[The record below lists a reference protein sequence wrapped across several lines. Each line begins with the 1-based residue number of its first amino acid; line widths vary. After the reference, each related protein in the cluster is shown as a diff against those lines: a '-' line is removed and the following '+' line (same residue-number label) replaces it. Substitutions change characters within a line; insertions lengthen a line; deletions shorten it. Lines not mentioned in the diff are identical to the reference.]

1 VKMTNT
7 IQIRM
12 TTDNINMKNKKS
24 NIFVTNFGML
34 THLLSDGYY
43 YGIVGVKAE
52 SEDKYNAEIEFKY
65 G

>member
-1 VKMTNT
+1 
-7 IQIRM
+7 M

-24 NIFVTNFGML
+24 NMFVTDFGML

-65 G
+65 GK